1 MFRKSSFFQLYLSS
15 TLQRRFMS
23 NEQRFQFKNT
33 NKKKIFAGKSK
44 YALLVTF
51 APNFKIMQFSNF
63 VTIHRLLR

>member
-1 MFRKSSFFQLYLSS
+1 MFRKNSFFQFFISS
-15 TLQRRFMS
+15 TLQRRLMS

-51 APNFKIMQFSNF
+51 APNFTDFEFELCNF
-63 VTIHRLLR
+63 QIL